1 MNTNP
6 ITRHLTPHKWEKGKA
21 SPNPQGRPKSLKN
34 MLKLEYELTPS
45 QTNEAILSLL
55 MHTKSQMH
63 SISIDDTQPMFTR
76 IIAKA
81 ILKSYDMGN
90 LYALE
95 SLLNRTHGMPKQQT
109 ELTTF
114 KEQPIFVT
122 LDIDG
127 NTQPLD
133 LDIREN

>member
-1 MNTNP
+1 M
-6 ITRHLTPHKWEKGKA
+6 
-21 SPNPQGRPKSLKN
+21 
-34 MLKLEYELTPS
+34 
-45 QTNEAILSLL
+45 
-55 MHTKSQMH
+55 
-63 SISIDDTQPMFTR
+63 DDTQPMFTR

-114 KEQPIFVT
+114 KEQPIFVG
-122 LDIDG
+122 I
-127 NTQPLD
+127 D
-133 LDIREN
+133 LDITPQPFDFDIQEN

>member
-6 ITRHLTPHKWEKGKA
+6 TTRHLTPHKWEKGKA
-21 SPNPQGRPKSLKN
+21 SPNPQGRPKSLKTI
-34 MLKLEYELTPS
+34 LKIECNLTPS
-45 QTNEAILSLL
+45 QTNDAILNLL
-55 MHTKSQMH
+55 MHTKGE
-63 SISIDDTQPMFTR
+63 IEDICNDDTQPIFTR

-81 ILKSYDMGN
+81 ILKSYELGN

-95 SLLNRTHGMPKQQT
+95 SLLNRTQGMPKQQT

-114 KEQPIFVT
+114 KEHPIFVT

-127 NTQPLD
+127 NHQPLN
-133 LDIREN
+133 LDILEN